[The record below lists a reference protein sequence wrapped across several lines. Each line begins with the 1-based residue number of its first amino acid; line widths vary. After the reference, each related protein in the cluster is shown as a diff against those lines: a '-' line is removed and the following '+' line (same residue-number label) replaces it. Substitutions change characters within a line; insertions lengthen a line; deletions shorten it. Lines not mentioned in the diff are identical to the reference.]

1 MALCGVHVAQTAQNG
16 TYTPGQFQTTNPN
29 YPNPNPFYFEGK
41 IDWNLL
47 ASRQPENAWDYLQRG
62 IHYQDD
68 LDDIPDA
75 ISDYRT
81 SLSMNSL
88 QNQTCQIVTA
98 ATLVNG
104 ARSGPTDSCALHVHG
119 AAATRLSVAGN
130 RTPRTAIGLYQEVLQ
145 IDPQRLGVNTLIAET
160 YVIEAEQTTDPQAKQ
175 QAYAN
180 AVAAYQAELALSPV
194 TPQSIAL
201 TGDQANNSKVHWE
214 LAEVYEA
221 MGQNSLAVS
230 ELQSYLLATQ
240 WHSDVY
246 PWRIELA
253 NNLIKHCRRK
263 IILDPKGRTQ
273 GKRAN
278 VLSSLSHPLVSV
290 CALLLVAVAAKR
302 AASAPPTAP
311 AASARAQTSP
321 RRG

>member
-1 MALCGVHVAQTAQNG
+1 MKLRYRYPILIVIALAVVPVAVFAQNG
-16 TYTPGQFQTTNPN
+16 TYTPGQFQSSNPN
-29 YPNPNPFYFEGK
+29 YPKPNPFYFEGK

-47 ASRQPENAWDYLQRG
+47 AITQPQNTWDYLQRG
-62 IHYQDD
+62 IHFQDD

-75 ISDYRT
+75 ISDYQT

-98 ATLVNG
+98 AHLVNG
-104 ARSGPTDSCALHVHG
+104 TVRPTATDSCSLHVHG

-130 RTPRTAIGLYQEVLQ
+130 QSQHRHWRSIKEVLQ

-221 MGQNSLAVS
+221 MGQNES
-230 ELQSYLLATQ
+230 
-240 WHSDVY
+240 
-246 PWRIELA
+246 
-253 NNLIKHCRRK
+253 CRERTA
-263 IILDPKGRTQ
+263 IIFAGNT
-273 GKRAN
+273 
-278 VLSSLSHPLVSV
+278 
-290 CALLLVAVAAKR
+290 VA
-302 AASAPPTAP
+302 
-311 AASARAQTSP
+311 Q
-321 RRG
+321 